1 MRIRMIIINKIL
13 DMNNRYY
20 CESDKKITDRN
31 NKDLQELDIK
41 TSYEKITNT
50 MSGI

>member
-1 MRIRMIIINKIL
+1 MGIRMIFKCKIL

-31 NKDLQELDIK
+31 NKDL
-41 TSYEKITNT
+41 
-50 MSGI
+50 

>member
-1 MRIRMIIINKIL
+1 
-13 DMNNRYY
+13 MNNRYH

-31 NKDLQELDIK
+31 NKDLLELDIK